1 MARFIRPFQKEAI
14 GSLMGNTILVLGF
27 FSLKNISGKIFIL
40 FIIYINF
47 TENEQIYNSV
57 VLAKICCLLTTTAKV
72 LHTPLE
78 SSPTQ
83 YTQQISII
91 VEKLASCLTLHH
103 IYVTQH
109 AFFSILLLKNSTSC
123 FWDFPLF
130 YYCILF
136 RYMNISQFVTVFDR
150 YLGYYESFALM
161 NETFMNIVM

>member
-1 MARFIRPFQKEAI
+1 
-14 GSLMGNTILVLGF
+14 MGNTILVLVF
-27 FSLKNISGKIFIL
+27 FSLKNISDKIFIL
-40 FIIYINF
+40 FIIDIHF
-47 TENEQIYNSV
+47 TENEQIYNSM
-57 VLAKICCLLTTTAKV
+57 VLAKICCLLTTTTKV

-91 VEKLASCLTLHH
+91 IEKLASCLTLHH
-103 IYVTQH
+103 IHVIQH
-109 AFFSILLLKNSTSC
+109 AFFSILLLKKSTSC

-136 RYMNISQFVTVFDR
+136 RYMNISQFVTVIDR